1 MTYLID
7 TTLRDGEQAPGV
19 VFSLDEKL
27 SIARYLDKIGVEE
40 LEIGTPAM
48 GDREIQD
55 MRFIL
60 KEGFAFEALAWCR
73 ANELDLKKA
82 EATGI
87 KRVNISFPVSDIL
100 LDAFGKDRSWVI
112 AQAIKLIGFAKERF
126 NFVAVG
132 LQDATRAD
140 MIFIK
145 EFVSL
150 CANLGANRI
159 RIADTVGIFSPLKTF
174 SMFSE
179 LRAEFP
185 EADFEFHPHNDL
197 GMVATANA
205 LMAIEGGAN
214 CISGTL
220 TGLGE
225 RAGNAPI
232 EEVIMAMRQAHGF
245 TPYETKYLKN
255 ACEVVT
261 EAANIVLS
269 TNKPIIGDNIRSH
282 ESGIH
287 CRGLSSNKMA
297 YQAFDERL
305 VGFEKQKFVFG
316 KHSGKHSITN
326 FFIGKGINLN
336 GVQITGILLAV
347 REIAMS
353 TKCPV
358 DEGQLMQLYQQF
370 VR

>member
-1 MTYLID
+1 MAYLID

-19 VFSLDEKL
+19 VFSLEEKL
-27 SIARYLDKIGVEE
+27 TIARYLDKIGVEE

-60 KEGFAFEALAWCR
+60 NEGFAFESLAWCR
-73 ANELDLKKA
+73 ANKLDLQKA

-100 LDAFGKDRSWVI
+100 LSAFDKDRSWVI
-112 AQAIKLIGFAKERF
+112 AQAIQLIKYAQERF
-126 NFVAVG
+126 DFIAVG

-140 MIFIK
+140 TIFIK

-174 SMFSE
+174 SLFSE
-179 LRAEFP
+179 LRSEFP
-185 EADFEFHPHNDL
+185 DADFEYHPHNDL
-197 GMVATANA
+197 GMATANA
-205 LMAIEGGAN
+205 LMALEAGAN

-225 RAGNAPI
+225 RAGNAPL
-232 EEVIMAMRQAHGF
+232 EEVIMALRQEQGDS
-245 TPYETKYLKN
+245 PYYTMYLKE
-255 ACEVVT
+255 ACDKVT
-261 EAANIVLS
+261 EAASIVLAS
-269 TNKPIIGDNIRSH
+269 NKPIIGDNIRSH

-287 CRGLSSNKMA
+287 CKGLSSNKMA

-305 VGFEKQKFVFG
+305 VGFEKQKFIFG

-326 FFIGKGINLN
+326 FFLGKGINLN

-347 REIAMS
+347 REIAMT

-358 DEGQLMQLYQQF
+358 DEGQLMQLYHQF
-370 VR
+370 I